1 MAIFSTMRSIK
12 TKSDITITASSS
24 FRFRTSSS
32 VETVANN
39 DDLLTEI
46 LHRLPIKSL
55 LKFNPVP
62 QPIAGLF
69 MRGLGSPEYYFIN
82 LGSSPS
88 PAPFKSLT
96 FGNNP
101 SSDSGI
107 TIEQSCNGL
116 LLCSCIKGSA
126 GRPDYYVYNPTTHQ
140 YTMLPPPLVDSRNSG
155 FNLAFDPSKS
165 PHYEGSIYWI
175 NERLCFNIDEEKMQ
189 EMPLLPAVEGW
200 GVRCFYY
207 LGISRGHLH
216 LIENYGPALFNV
228 YEMEN
233 DCSGW
238 FVKYRVDLRQV
249 ATTFPEMIRS
259 QADPGG
265 YNYYKISTICVVR
278 EENEDDSYLVV
289 HLPGKCDFGEGRYI
303 TGIEFARFI
312 SYWGKFLHGDSF
324 STGML
329 ICPFSHVYFLSLLNS
344 VYFPNLLL
352 RLNLFPKSFT
362 FTGLFIR
369 HLGRPEYYFINLSS
383 SPSPAPF
390 KSLTFENDSSD
401 SGINIQQSCNGRL
414 PFSSDPLKKIVEAH
428 EKSSSAATVANTDDL
443 LTELLLC

>member
-55 LKFNPVP
+55 LKFKSVSKHWLSLISDPYFLLRLSPVP
-62 QPIAGLF
+62 QPITGLF

-165 PHYEGSIYWI
+165 PHYEVIYVQNCQNFEDESYRIEIFSSKTGTWRLSKATYNVPVYLSYTFYQSLTNGVFWKGSIYWI

-259 QADPGG
+259 QADPEG

-278 EENEDDSYLVV
+278 EENEDDSCLVV
-289 HLPGKCDFGEGRYI
+289 HIPGKVIRYNFKNRSFKKIYDFVPSEFEFQCDFGDGRYI
-303 TGIEFARFI
+303 TGIEFARLYAFQYI
-312 SYWGKFLHGDSF
+312 E
-324 STGML
+324 
-329 ICPFSHVYFLSLLNS
+329 SLAC
-344 VYFPNLLL
+344 V
-352 RLNLFPKSFT
+352 
-362 FTGLFIR
+362 
-369 HLGRPEYYFINLSS
+369 
-383 SPSPAPF
+383 
-390 KSLTFENDSSD
+390 
-401 SGINIQQSCNGRL
+401 
-414 PFSSDPLKKIVEAH
+414 
-428 EKSSSAATVANTDDL
+428 
-443 LTELLLC
+443 